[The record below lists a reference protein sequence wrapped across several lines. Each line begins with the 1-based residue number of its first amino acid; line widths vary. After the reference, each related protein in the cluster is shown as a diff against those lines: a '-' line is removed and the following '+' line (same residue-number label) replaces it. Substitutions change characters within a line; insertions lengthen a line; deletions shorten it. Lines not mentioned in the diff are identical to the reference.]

1 MWKYLHGHTLPEFV
15 PRTVLYPEYYSS
27 GITHVMEGDEVEKRA
42 KKWLKFRILMLEL
55 LFKEFVFQL
64 RKQLGRV
71 NKISPSQT

>member
-1 MWKYLHGHTLPEFV
+1 
-15 PRTVLYPEYYSS
+15 
-27 GITHVMEGDEVEKRA
+27 MEGDEVEKRA
-42 KKWLKFRILMLEL
+42 KKWLKFRILMYEL